1 MHAMIRRD
9 VGVAAVP
16 EALMRA
22 GRSLTAE
29 MSNVPGFV
37 SHAAFITEDGA
48 LVSISICEHVAGLEA
63 IGSLVS
69 GWLSLHLP
77 ETRQPPEVVAG
88 EIIMQRG
95 L

>member
-9 VGVAAVP
+9 TGTASDT

-22 GRSLTAE
+22 GRALTAE

-48 LVSISICEHVAGLEA
+48 LVSISICEDAAGLEA
-63 IGSLVS
+63 IGSLLR
-69 GWLSLHLP
+69 GWLSVHVP
-77 ETRQPPEVVAG
+77 EAGQQPDVVAG

>member
-1 MHAMIRRD
+1 MLAMIRRD
-9 VGVAAVP
+9 SGVAADI

-29 MSNVPGFV
+29 MSHLPGFV
-37 SHAAFITEDGA
+37 SHVAFIADDGA
-48 LVSISICEHVAGLEA
+48 LVSISICEDAAGLEA
-63 IGSLVS
+63 IGRLIA
-69 GWLSLHLP
+69 GWLSVNMP
-77 ETRQPPEVVAG
+77 AAQQPDVMAG

>member
-9 VGVAAVP
+9 AGAVADT

-22 GRSLTAE
+22 GRALTAE
-29 MSNVPGFV
+29 MGNVPGFV
-37 SHAAFITEDGA
+37 SHAAFTTEDGA
-48 LVSISICEHVAGLEA
+48 LVSISICEDAAGLEA
-63 IGSLVS
+63 IGSLLS
-69 GWLSLHLP
+69 GWLLANIP
-77 ETRQPPEVVAG
+77 GRPQQPDVVSG